1 MSDHSNDRD
10 TPERSESSRPARGS
24 LRRRLG
30 RLGRRIPRS
39 SGALA
44 GSPPGAG
51 GRLLQL

>member
-1 MSDHSNDRD
+1 MSDHSNDRE
-10 TPERSESSRPARGS
+10 TTERNESSRPESRS

-30 RLGRRIPRS
+30 RLGRRLPRS

>member
-1 MSDHSNDRD
+1 MSDHSNDRE
-10 TPERSESSRPARGS
+10 TTERSHSSRAGSRS